1 MQTIAIANQKGGT
14 GKTTTALTLAAL
26 LAQQGRRVLLVDLD
40 PQASLTAWAGIDAAG
55 RSMAEVLGGT
65 QGGRVQLAD
74 IIRPIAQGLDL
85 APADIAL
92 SSVELVLVSR
102 LGREA
107 VLKRILARAG
117 YEIVIVDCPPALGL
131 LTVNAL
137 AAANGVIAPV
147 LPAAADIRG
156 LNLFLETLTTIR
168 EDINPTLQLVG
179 VILVQFDGRLN
190 SHNQALEA
198 LQSADIPLLMPPVPR
213 SVRVQEA
220 AGVMQPLSAYDPSG
234 KPINAYQAITTEVL
248 AWLDKTLVS

>member
-55 RSMAEVLGGT
+55 RSMAEVLGGA
-65 QGGRVQLAD
+65 QGGRVQLADIIRPIAQVRIVSAVTGCNHRAVQLAD

-156 LNLFLETLTTIR
+156 LNLFLETLTTI
-168 EDINPTLQLVG
+168 ELIN
-179 VILVQFDGRLN
+179 
-190 SHNQALEA
+190 
-198 LQSADIPLLMPPVPR
+198 
-213 SVRVQEA
+213 
-220 AGVMQPLSAYDPSG
+220 
-234 KPINAYQAITTEVL
+234 
-248 AWLDKTLVS
+248 

>member
-55 RSMAEVLGGT
+55 RSMAEVLGGA

-117 YEIVIVDCPPALGL
+117 
-131 LTVNAL
+131 
-137 AAANGVIAPV
+137 
-147 LPAAADIRG
+147 
-156 LNLFLETLTTIR
+156 
-168 EDINPTLQLVG
+168 
-179 VILVQFDGRLN
+179 
-190 SHNQALEA
+190 
-198 LQSADIPLLMPPVPR
+198 
-213 SVRVQEA
+213 
-220 AGVMQPLSAYDPSG
+220 
-234 KPINAYQAITTEVL
+234 
-248 AWLDKTLVS
+248 